1 MKNLFKKNKDNK
13 ETKNIGTNIKIYAV
27 KDTVQGAFMQPFYL
41 QNDNV
46 AKRAFSMAIND
57 QASNWSKMAK
67 DLQLY
72 KLGEYDDET
81 GIILSKV
88 EYLAKGA
95 DYVNVLQQQQQTGNN
110 TDAQN

>member
-1 MKNLFKKNKDNK
+1 MKIN
-13 ETKNIGTNIKIYAV
+13 IYAV

-46 AKRAFSMAIND
+46 AKRAFEMAIND
-57 QASNWSKMAK
+57 PNSNWNKMPK
-67 DLQLY
+67 DLQLF

-81 GIILSKV
+81 GVIISKP

-95 DYVNVLQQQQQTGNN
+95 DYVKVLQREQSTKNN